1 MQNTRFWKGIRQ
13 APHRTGFEFPVDRPE
28 IILVHRPR
36 QMPRRL
42 QFAFHERLVDD
53 ELSRFVC
60 EWRLPDQFDLPG
72 KRLEIRIRSTPKE
85 MASTRLKCFE
95 CLARTGVHAWDDV
108 SDLYVQRPDTRA
120 AVKQRTLRRFPGGVR
135 SGVRLIDS
143 NVATATGLTAPSPT
157 VFQVFE

>member
-1 MQNTRFWKGIRQ
+1 M
-13 APHRTGFEFPVDRPE
+13 DRPE

-72 KRLEIRIRSTPKE
+72 KRLEIRIRSTPTE

-95 CLARTGVHAWDDV
+95 CLASTGVNA
-108 SDLYVQRPDTRA
+108 SGTMFPTFTFSGQTRVKPSSSEPCGDFPA
-120 AVKQRTLRRFPGGVR
+120 A
-135 SGVRLIDS
+135 SG
-143 NVATATGLTAPSPT
+143 
-157 VFQVFE
+157 QE